1 MDRRRCRRETRTPD
15 LYRVKVI
22 DGLSTARAGSLAH
35 VPGVQFRLIIGANV
49 LRKTLP
55 LTLLAT
61 MTLMGCDQLSQ
72 SQRATTPTPT
82 PKSKVNRF
90 AAHRFV
96 LTKFNGGVAFDT
108 QTGQICRTWD
118 WSLTGKPAKP
128 DSSSGIVPQR
138 EYGELAPTCLSL
150 YQQYPSGADSGT
162 DVVLDDS
169 GSN

>member
-1 MDRRRCRRETRTPD
+1 VYRR
-15 LYRVKVI
+15 
-22 DGLSTARAGSLAH
+22 
-35 VPGVQFRLIIGANV
+35 
-49 LRKTLP
+49 TLL

-61 MTLMGCDQLSQ
+61 MVLMGCDQLSQ
-72 SQRATTPTPT
+72 PQKATTPTPT
-82 PKSKVNRF
+82 PKAKVNRVA

-118 WSLTGKPAKP
+118 WELTGKPAKP
-128 DSSSGIVPQR
+128 DPSSGTVPQR

-162 DVVLDDS
+162 EVVLDDS
-169 GSN
+169 SSN